1 MISYSRLIDALA
13 AIPDPR
19 RAQGRRFPLAYLL
32 LFCVLAVLSG
42 AKSFTHI
49 VIFMRERRE
58 LLNQVFGSD
67 FKRAPSINTVR
78 LLLHAI
84 GGDPLEASAR
94 SYAEHLVSDG
104 AAPEALPLIAL
115 DGKTLRG
122 SFDHINDRKAMHT
135 LSALAVAEKI
145 VLAHFAVEGK
155 TNEIP
160 CVPALIR
167 QLGLAGVIYTGDAMN
182 CQKETFLAA
191 AETNSTLIAQVKSN
205 QPTLLHSLY
214 TLTDARTPTD
224 HCEIKDKIA
233 HGRQERRRVE
243 TFDVAGC
250 LGPDWNELAITAARV
265 TRLTWHKNTKDGLW
279 QASHDTAIYLGQ
291 KRLRAVDF
299 AAAIR
304 GHWQV
309 EAYHYVR
316 DVSLGEDA
324 SRIRVKP
331 LNFARLRTIALNILR
346 ANGVKNVAQAL
357 FRNALNPGNIF
368 AYSLT

>member
-1 MISYSRLIDALA
+1 MVSYFRLIDALG

-19 RAQGRRFPLAYLL
+19 RARGRRFPLPYLL

-58 LLNQVFGSD
+58 VLNQVFGSK
-67 FKRAPSINTVR
+67 FKSAPSINTVR

-84 GGDPLEASAR
+84 GGEPLEATAR
-94 SYAEHLVSDG
+94 GYAEHLVSDG
-104 AAPEALPLIAL
+104 AARDALPLIAL

-122 SFDHINDRKAMHT
+122 SFDHINDRQAVPT

-145 VLAHFAVEGK
+145 VLAHFAVDGK

-160 CVPALIR
+160 CVAALIR

-182 CQKETFLAA
+182 CQKDTFLAA

-205 QPTLLHSLY
+205 QPTLLHSLQ
-214 TLTDARTPTD
+214 TLTNARTPLD

-250 LGPDWNELAITAARV
+250 LGPEWNELAVTAARV
-265 TRLTWHKNTKDGLW
+265 TRLTWHKDTKSGFWHETEEVSFYACQVALGAKAFGEAVRCHW
-279 QASHDTAIYLGQ
+279 GIESAPQAHRTG
-291 KRLRAVDF
+291 RLRM
-299 AAAIR
+299 
-304 GHWQV
+304 
-309 EAYHYVR
+309 
-316 DVSLGEDA
+316 
-324 SRIRVKP
+324 
-331 LNFARLRTIALNILR
+331 T
-346 ANGVKNVAQAL
+346 
-357 FRNALNPGNIF
+357 
-368 AYSLT
+368 

>member
-1 MISYSRLIDALA
+1 MVSYSRLLDALS

-49 VIFMRERRE
+49 VIFMCERRE

-84 GGDPLEASAR
+84 GGDPLEATAR
-94 SYAEHLVSDG
+94 SYAEHLVTDG
-104 AAPEALPLIAL
+104 AAQDALPLIAL
-115 DGKTLRG
+115 DGKTLRD
-122 SFDHINDRKAMHT
+122 SFDHINDRKAVHT
-135 LSALAVAEKI
+135 LNALAVAEKI
-145 VLAHFAVEGK
+145 VLAHFEVDGK

-191 AETNSTLIAQVKSN
+191 AETNSTVIAQVKSN
-205 QPTLLHSLY
+205 QPTLLHTLEA
-214 TLTDARTPTD
+214 LTDARTPTD

-250 LGPDWNELAITAARV
+250 LGSDWNELAVTAARV
-265 TRLTWHKNTKDGLW
+265 TRLTWHKSTKDGLW
-279 QASHDTAIYLGQ
+279 QASHDSAIYLGQ
-291 KRLRAVDF
+291 KSLRAADF

-304 GHWQV
+304 GHWEV
-309 EAYHYVR
+309 EAHHYVR
-316 DVSLGEDA
+316 DVTFGEDA
-324 SRIRVKP
+324 SRIRVNP